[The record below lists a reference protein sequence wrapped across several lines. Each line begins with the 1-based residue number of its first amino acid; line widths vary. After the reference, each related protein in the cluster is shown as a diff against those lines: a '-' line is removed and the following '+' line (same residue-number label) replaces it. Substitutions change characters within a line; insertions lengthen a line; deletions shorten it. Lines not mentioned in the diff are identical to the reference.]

1 MNNQPKTSFSYEFFP
16 PRSVQM
22 QRRLWRAIGQLERLR
37 PSFFSMTYGALG
49 SAQNVSIDT
58 AIAMYRDSPVE
69 VAAHLTCCNASRQQ
83 VDAVAWFTM
92 PVFGASSRCAVT
104 IMGRKWDRRVVT
116 HRWWI

>member
-69 VAAHLTCCNASRQQ
+69 VAAHL
-83 VDAVAWFTM
+83 FTM